1 MSVTEI
7 SNGLFEY
14 ELLLSYIEND
24 PKNLE
29 LYLEVYEKSRGVK
42 ELIREILGRN
52 IDPLVVIMTEKKGE
66 RDKRIKVMTVEDDKD
81 TQRMYR
87 MILEKYDINI
97 VSEAFD
103 GREAIEKFRELEE
116 KPGVILLD
124 YNLVTVVRGRT

>member
-1 MSVTEI
+1 
-7 SNGLFEY
+7 
-14 ELLLSYIEND
+14 
-24 PKNLE
+24 
-29 LYLEVYEKSRGVK
+29 
-42 ELIREILGRN
+42 
-52 IDPLVVIMTEKKGE
+52 KGE